1 MASILTAKNALDRR
15 ILWEIVQTDPELKSN
30 CEIVREQKL
39 TRLAVGES
47 TRSAIASIYPVIADV
62 RAQVQPLGG
71 FPI

>member
-39 TRLAVGES
+39 RCLAVGES
-47 TRSAIASIYPVIADV
+47 IRSAIGPIYPIIANV
-62 RAQVQPLGG
+62 RA
-71 FPI
+71 